1 MRKDISKEN
10 KHNQSKV
17 KRRPS
22 GLGAPLSWNP
32 AHSIFTSV
40 CVIYLFI
47 YASSQPADYMLCLFM
62 LNGFLPDLSS
72 VLDTDHILP
81 VGCKDGKKKSSQP
94 LVSVRLPP
102 TSQSLIKTNIMN
114 INNNNNNNNNKY
126 CINSKLNR
134 ELCTEETVSKYLLH
148 KGLQFAGSLL

>member
-81 VGCKDGKKKSSQP
+81 VGCKDGKKKVERQNKTRNRKTELESVGP
-94 LVSVRLPP
+94 LGGLKAVKALVFI
-102 TSQSLIKTNIMN
+102 TAIQKT
-114 INNNNNNNNNKY
+114 K
-126 CINSKLNR
+126 R
-134 ELCTEETVSKYLLH
+134 VTTPRWTDP
-148 KGLQFAGSLL
+148 

>member
-114 INNNNNNNNNKY
+114 INNNNNNNNNNK
-126 CINSKLNR
+126 IKIGKKKWKDKTKPGIGRLNWNQ
-134 ELCTEETVSKYLLH
+134 LDHWVD
-148 KGLQFAGSLL
+148 

>member
-1 MRKDISKEN
+1 MKWAYGETSTAQRWVTSSPMRKDISKEN

-81 VGCKDGKKKSSQP
+81 VGCKDGKKKILSAPSLSSTPSHFPIPHQ
-94 LVSVRLPP
+94 
-102 TSQSLIKTNIMN
+102 
-114 INNNNNNNNNKY
+114 NKHHEY
-126 CINSKLNR
+126 
-134 ELCTEETVSKYLLH
+134 
-148 KGLQFAGSLL
+148 